1 MVEAF
6 VAITTAPGAEDR
18 VFEELCNMPEVKE
31 VYMIYG
37 PHDLIA
43 YIEAP
48 NTDHVRQVVLRIR
61 QIEGV
66 KTTTTM
72 TVSRKKVKR

>member
-1 MVEAF
+1 MIEAF
-6 VAITTAPGAEDR
+6 VAIATAPGAEDS
-18 VFEELCNMPEVKE
+18 VFEALCNMPEVKE
-31 VYMIYG
+31 IYMVYG
-37 PHDLIA
+37 PHDLIV

-66 KTTTTM
+66 KSTTTM
-72 TVSRKKVKR
+72 TVSRKKIKR